1 MSLRVHYV
9 VRPKE
14 SALCL
19 MKDCG
24 EVYIMS
30 EAGD

>member
-9 VRPKE
+9 VGPKE

-19 MKDCG
+19 MEDCG
-24 EVYIMS
+24 EVYIML